1 MKEAY
6 LQYDIPTLA
15 QDDDFIQ
22 WARQADDHLD
32 KKWEAW
38 LLQHPE
44 QQEKIAAA
52 KSLVKNLQFKE
63 QGVSDERIE
72 ALWQR
77 IDQSS
82 ERPAAKVRTLNTRW
96 VAVAAA
102 IALLLTFFF
111 VYNNDSGAA
120 TMMTEAAET
129 KSITFPDGSTAILN
143 AVSNL
148 SYSTENWEQSRIIH
162 LEGEAFFEVEKG
174 APFKVITTNG
184 NVEVLGTSFNVDSYD
199 NSFAVNCYTG
209 KVKVSSQGQ
218 STTIE
223 KGGFALLVDNQ
234 LSNTSFDTEKTK
246 DWRVGFFK
254 YEGSPL
260 SEVFDELERQ
270 FDVKITAP
278 DSILGRRYT
287 GFFTNNQLD
296 SALYLVSWPMRLQVE
311 QKEEQIQIKPIE

>member
-15 QDDDFIQ
+15 QDNDFIQ
-22 WARQADDHLD
+22 WARHADGLPD
-32 KKWEAW
+32 KKWEEW
-38 LLQHPE
+38 LQQHPE
-44 QQEKIAAA
+44 QREKINAA

-77 IDQSS
+77 IDQAS
-82 ERPAAKVRTLNTRW
+82 ERPVAKVRTLNTRW
-96 VAVAAA
+96 IAVAAA
-102 IALLLTFFF
+102 IALLLAFFF
-111 VYNNDSGAA
+111 VFNNDSGTAN
-120 TMMTEAAET
+120 MMTEAAET
-129 KSITFPDGSTAILN
+129 KSIKLPDGSTVILN
-143 AVSNL
+143 AVSSL
-148 SYSTENWEQSRIIH
+148 SYSADNWEQSRTIH
-162 LEGEAFFEVEKG
+162 LEGEAFFEVKKG
-174 APFKVITTNG
+174 APFKVITKNG

-199 NSFAVNCYTG
+199 DSFAVNCYTG
-209 KVKVSSQGQ
+209 KVRVSSQGQ

-223 KGGFALLVDNQ
+223 KGGFALLENNQ
-234 LSNTSFDTEKTK
+234 LRNTSFDTEKTK

-270 FDVKITAP
+270 FDVQIAAP
-278 DSILGRRYT
+278 DSILERRYT

-311 QKEEQIQIKPIE
+311 QKEQKIQIKPIE